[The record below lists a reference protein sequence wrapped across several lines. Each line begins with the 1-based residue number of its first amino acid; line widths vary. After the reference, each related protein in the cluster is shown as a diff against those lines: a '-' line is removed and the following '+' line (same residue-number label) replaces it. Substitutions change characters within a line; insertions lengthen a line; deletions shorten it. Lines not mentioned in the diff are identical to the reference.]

1 MSRYIAALVYR
12 KKLGS
17 IARKSIMA
25 YCAERA
31 NDDGSGVWASK
42 VRIAKEVE
50 CSKHT
55 VIDTMRAFVSD
66 GLMIEV
72 GQRRT
77 TNGYVVEYALNIAR
91 ISALPDALTDD
102 ELTGAILDRSTEFT
116 PRGATETPQEV
127 QLRHPNRPLTV
138 LKPSNIVDDD
148 LFSAKDLPTKKTA
161 DEAFE
166 RFWKAYPPGRKTD
179 KPKARQVWDQIVA
192 GRRKGIQKTDAEAII
207 SGAERYAAT
216 NPDPQYV
223 PMPTTWL
230 NGARWEDVPAVPPP
244 THHGGHRLRQNW
256 GEVLR

>member
-1 MSRYIAALVYR
+1 MSRYVAALVYR

-55 VIDTMRAFVSD
+55 VIDTMRTFVSE

-77 TNGYVVEYALNIAR
+77 TNGYVVEYALNIAQ

-138 LKPSNIVDDD
+138 LKPSNTGEAD
-148 LFSAKDLPTKKTA
+148 LFSAEDLPKKKPDEVTSILTEVLPEATA
-161 DEAFE
+161 KDWIAH
-166 RFWKAYPPGRKTD
+166 RKALK
-179 KPKARQVWDQIVA
+179 KAL
-192 GRRKGIQKTDAEAII
+192 T
-207 SGAERYAAT
+207 
-216 NPDPQYV
+216 PQ
-223 PMPTTWL
+223 
-230 NGARWEDVPAVPPP
+230 GARLMVGKLREADDPVACVEVSMMNGWQGVFPERAVKDQP
-244 THHGGHRLRQNW
+244 TGGHRLQQNW
-256 GEVLR
+256 GEIVR